1 MTRGRRHPS
10 PGIGRSAV
18 VWNIR
23 PNPSAARLYGVVTV
37 NSQIGQDGR
46 PFDTVLGRVEL
57 VYKFVL
63 DGEDGPEAHTAV
75 AFSPSNEYV
84 VTSNPYG
91 PICFL
96 PQANLRRKS

>member
-57 VYKFVL
+57 VSLLSKTGTNLATRVANGGFTC
-63 DGEDGPEAHTAV
+63 PELE
-75 AFSPSNEYV
+75 F
-84 VTSNPYG
+84 
-91 PICFL
+91 
-96 PQANLRRKS
+96 